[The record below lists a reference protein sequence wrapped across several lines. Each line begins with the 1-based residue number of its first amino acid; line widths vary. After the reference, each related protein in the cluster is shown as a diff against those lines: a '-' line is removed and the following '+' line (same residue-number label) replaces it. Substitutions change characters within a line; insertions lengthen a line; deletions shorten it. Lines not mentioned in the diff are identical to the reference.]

1 MEISCKA
8 TSSMFPSK
16 RGLYTPSAGEG
27 GNREEKRGN
36 GHAKCRH
43 LQSKRIFHVTF
54 AKAKQTFAQAI
65 QQTLKGLCQQDMP
78 ASWSCCLISVLTV
91 LIAHFPLFS
100 SSSFF
105 STFRDE
111 ILASICSQNKKK
123 KARNSKLCV
132 LFNFFSSVL

>member
-27 GNREEKRGN
+27 GNREAKRGN

-78 ASWSCCLISVLTV
+78 ASFVVLLFDFRTHS
-91 LIAHFPLFS
+91 AHCT
-100 SSSFF
+100 F
-105 STFRDE
+105 STVFFLLFFFHFSGRNPCVNMFR
-111 ILASICSQNKKK
+111 K
-123 KARNSKLCV
+123 
-132 LFNFFSSVL
+132 